1 MPDGK
6 KVKAAA
12 AACLLSMALSGCSGV
27 FDREYRYEE
36 TYEEE
41 YSSLR
46 EDSSIQEV
54 RNYVGMKSALLN
66 LINSGTEHG
75 IIRTEKYSGSVEDDI
90 SKACFEVTRESPMG
104 IYAVDYMTHSITRI
118 VSYYEIEINI
128 SYKRTVEE
136 ISGVKTV
143 RSALELQSLIDAM
156 MKSYRSSMAVMQV
169 STDISDDEIAAMVD
183 RCYRSSPQD
192 IPERPSLRINTYASP
207 SNNIQRITEIEESF
221 TMTREE
227 LSQRTA
233 VLRNFA
239 YSLFDSSTY
248 GNINYI
254 CSSVAA
260 AAYPAEKGY
269 TAYDALM
276 AGQGANSEGYAMAVK
291 LLCALS
297 GIECYVV
304 EGRLNGEE
312 HFWNIVNVNGRYCH
326 ADVFEAD
333 MAGANVRFRSDGDML
348 GRYWWDTSVYPECA
362 AAPARESEAPDA
374 NEESVTAA
382 ESECKDAAP
391 EEGQSMEEKKAEQ
404 TELKEMT
411 EPEEI
416 SSAE

>member
-1 MPDGK
+1 MCNGK
-6 KVKAAA
+6 KVRAAA

-46 EDSSIQEV
+46 DDSSIQEV

-66 LINSGTEHG
+66 LINNGTEHG
-75 IIRTEKYSGSVEDDI
+75 IIRTAKYSGSAEDDI
-90 SKACFEVTRESPMG
+90 SRACFEVTRESPMG

-128 SYKRTVEE
+128 SYKRTAEE

-143 RSALELQSLIDAM
+143 RSARELQSLIDAM
-156 MKSYRSSMAVMQV
+156 MKSYSGSVAVMQV
-169 STDISDDEIAAMVD
+169 STDISDEEIAAMVD
-183 RCYRSSPQD
+183 SCYRSSPQD
-192 IPERPSLRINTYASP
+192 IPERPSLKINTYASP

-227 LSQRTA
+227 LSQRAA
-233 VLRNFA
+233 VLRSFA

-248 GNINYI
+248 GSISYI
-254 CSSVAA
+254 CGSVAA
-260 AAYPAEKGY
+260 AAYPAEKGI

-333 MAGANVRFRSDGDML
+333 LAGENVRFRSDGDML
-348 GRYWWDTSVYPECA
+348 GRYWWDTSAYPECA
-362 AAPARESEAPDA
+362 AAPVGESTAAAA

-382 ESECKDAAP
+382 EGGEATAP
-391 EEGQSMEEKKAEQ
+391 EEDGEAEKIEQSEPKEAPAEE
-404 TELKEMT
+404 
-411 EPEEI
+411 
-416 SSAE
+416 